1 MTLQVGDNV
10 LVTTDNWFLAP
21 DGQQYRAVWGEVHG
35 IFSDEQMLGIKT
47 NSRSTNWYAQIGNCF
62 IAGCQIHYA
71 VKSDHCSFDK
81 TQLEEFKDG
90 ALLTGQAHTRIYNA
104 N

>member
-1 MTLQVGDNV
+1 MSLKIGDSV
-10 LVTTDNWFLAP
+10 LVTTDNWFFAP
-21 DGQQYRAVWGEVHG
+21 DGQQYKAVWGEVRG

-47 NSRSTNWYAQIGNCF
+47 NTRSTNWYAQIGNVF

-71 VKSDHCSFDK
+71 VKSPTCNFISTELD
-81 TQLEEFKDG
+81 EFKDG
-90 ALLTGQAHTRIYNA
+90 VVLKGEARTRIYNA